1 MYDDCTV
8 SRNELNRLAHEAH
21 LHLDARQRR
30 IDLLLRNHE
39 RASLNGTTGVLTL
52 HARKLPLLC
61 TKVVLVGTYDRG
73 RRTFRWGWAD
83 QDVPMALVSPLE
95 DLRAV
100 GETRGFPELTEAEWQ
115 GTEADANSMA
125 MITALVLDGRGTHR
139 VDIDNRVTYYVLLDP
154 IAFESLPPA
163 ASGEW

>member
-1 MYDDCTV
+1 MYDDCTIA
-8 SRNELNRLAHEAH
+8 RNELNRLAHEAH

-39 RASLNGTTGVLTL
+39 RASLNGTTGVL
-52 HARKLPLLC
+52 
-61 TKVVLVGTYDRG
+61 VGTYDRT
-73 RRTFRWGWAD
+73 RRSFRWGWAD
-83 QDVPMALVSPLE
+83 PDVPEALVSPLE

-100 GETRGFPELTEAEWQ
+100 GETRGFPELTEGEWQ
-115 GTEADANSMA
+115 GSEADASSMA